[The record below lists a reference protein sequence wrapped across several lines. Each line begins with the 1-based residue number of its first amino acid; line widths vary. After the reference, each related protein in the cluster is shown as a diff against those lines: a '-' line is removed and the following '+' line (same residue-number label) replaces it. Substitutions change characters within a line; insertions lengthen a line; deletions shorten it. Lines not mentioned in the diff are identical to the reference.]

1 MIVSTSRSALVTA
14 KAYEGLAHSVSFWMW
29 TTIALLGYRCWT
41 KRSKCSARFQH
52 IKTLC
57 KSLDT
62 FVPKAVVCCCRRA
75 KQAGMGR
82 FLMHQAAFTTVSFDT
97 KYNLHRKPFAPNKF
111 YTGNLLRS
119 FALFF
124 PNVPLFAILFHL
136 SLQLFLLPYWVLGS
150 SLPYPNG
157 FTLKLRSGSMIL

>member
-1 MIVSTSRSALVTA
+1 MNHDRTFGLPLLNETIKVLSKISTHQNRV
-14 KAYEGLAHSVSFWMW
+14 
-29 TTIALLGYRCWT
+29 
-41 KRSKCSARFQH
+41 H
-52 IKTLC
+52 IPLC

-62 FVPKAVVCCCRRA
+62 FVPKAVVCCCRSA

-150 SLPYPNG
+150 SLPLLSKWIHTQTAQWFHDTLENG
-157 FTLKLRSGSMIL
+157 NDCEFM